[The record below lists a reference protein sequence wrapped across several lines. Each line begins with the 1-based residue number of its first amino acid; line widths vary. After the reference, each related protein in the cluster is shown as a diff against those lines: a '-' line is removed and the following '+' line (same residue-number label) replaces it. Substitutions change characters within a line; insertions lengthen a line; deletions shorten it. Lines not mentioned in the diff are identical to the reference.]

1 MNYLL
6 VDRLIKNALE
16 EDRVYE
22 DVTTLSIVD
31 RDSKAQVELIA
42 KEDGV
47 LCGLDVFA
55 RTFEILGD
63 VSITRYKGEGDRVST
78 GDLVAVIEGETRVL
92 LTGERVALNFLQR
105 MSGVATMASRAAA
118 MLKDYGIKV
127 MDTRKTTPGLRYL
140 EKYAVFTGGGN
151 NHRFDLA
158 DMSMIKDNH
167 ILAAGGIKKAI
178 EAVRAR
184 YPFIKKIEVEVE
196 NLEGVKEALEGGADI
211 IMLDNMDTDTIG
223 RAVDIIDGRAIVEVS
238 GNMTIERLEEMK
250 GIKID
255 YVSMGKLTHS
265 VSALDLSMKNLK
277 IIK

>member
-22 DVTTLSIVD
+22 DVTTLSIVEK
-31 RDSKAQVELIA
+31 DSRAQVDLIA
-42 KEDGV
+42 KEEGI
-47 LCGLDVFA
+47 LCGLDIFV
-55 RTFEILGD
+55 RTFELLGD
-63 VSITRYKGEGDRVST
+63 VNIKRYKDEGERVNP
-78 GDLVAVIEGETRVL
+78 GELVAVIEGETRVV

-105 MSGVATMASRAAA
+105 MSGIATMAGRAAD

-151 NHRFDLA
+151 NHRFDLS

-178 EAVRAR
+178 EAVRGR

-196 NLEGVKEALEGGADI
+196 NLFGVEEALEGGADI
-211 IMLDNMDTDTIG
+211 IMLDNMDTETI
-223 RAVDIIDGRAIVEVS
+223 RKAVEIIDGRAIVEVS
-238 GNMTIERLEEMK
+238 GNMTIERLEEMR

>member
-6 VDRLIKNALE
+6 VDKLIKNALE

-22 DVTTLSIVD
+22 DITTLSIVD
-31 RDSKAQVELIA
+31 KDSKAQVELIA
-42 KEDGV
+42 KEDGT

-55 RTFEILGD
+55 RTFEILGN
-63 VSITRYKGEGDRVST
+63 VEIKRYKGEGDIVKA
-78 GDLVAVIEGETRVL
+78 GELVATVKGETRVV

-105 MSGVATMASRAAA
+105 MSGVATMATKASN

-140 EKYAVFTGGGN
+140 EKYAVFVGGGN
-151 NHRFDLA
+151 NHRFDLS

-167 ILAAGGIKKAI
+167 IMAAGGIKKAI
-178 EAVRAR
+178 ISVRKR

-196 NLEGVKEALEGGADI
+196 KLEGVREALDGGADI
-211 IMLDNMDTDTIG
+211 IMLDNMDTNTI
-223 RAVDIIDGRAIVEVS
+223 REAVSIIDGRAIVEVS

-265 VSALDLSMKNLK
+265 VDALDLSMKNLK
-277 IIK
+277 ILG